1 MDDTTRRVLDE
12 DDPGTATKLP
22 RGSWRLAARRAWHGF
37 VRHRGIDA
45 AAALT
50 FFTTVAA
57 FPAALAFVSVFALTS
72 DRERAVDDLVAIV
85 STLLPDDIAES
96 FGDGVRQLLQLENPG
111 IALTIAIV
119 LLLWTASGY
128 ATAFGRAVNAVYE
141 VQEGRPFWAFRG
153 RMLLVAIVLVV
164 LATAI
169 VLTLLATP
177 QAADDILG
185 RRGLAPVVATAWNW
199 IRWPLLLV
207 LVLLFAAVLYT
218 LTPNVRHQ
226 RIVWA
231 SVGSAFAIGVWALA
245 TAGYALYVAIIGA
258 YGAIYGSIGVLLV
271 ALLWAYLTNIAL
283 VAGAELD
290 AEFVRL
296 RQLARGIH
304 AEEVIRM
311 PVRDTSRDHWIARQ
325 HDEDVADGRR
335 IREQASA
342 DE

>member
-1 MDDTTRRVLDE
+1 MDDSTRQILDE
-12 DDPGTATKLP
+12 DDPGTATRLP
-22 RGSWRLAARRAWHGF
+22 RGSWRLAVRRAWHGF

-50 FFTTVAA
+50 FFTAVAA
-57 FPAALAFVSVFALTS
+57 FPAALAFVSAFALTS
-72 DRERAVDDLVAIV
+72 DRDRAVDDLVAIAD
-85 STLLPDDIAES
+85 TLLPDDIAES
-96 FGDGVRQLLQLENPG
+96 FGEVVRQLLQLENPG
-111 IALTIAIV
+111 IALAIAVV

-153 RMLLVAIVLVV
+153 RMLLVAALLVV
-164 LATAI
+164 LAVAI
-169 VLTLLATP
+169 VLALLATP
-177 QAADDILG
+177 QATDDILG
-185 RRGLAPVVATAWNW
+185 RRGLAPVVATVWNLM
-199 IRWPLLLV
+199 RWPLLLV

-231 SVGSAFAIGVWALA
+231 SVGSAFAFGVWALA

-258 YGAIYGSIGVLLV
+258 YGAIYGAIGVLLV
-271 ALLWAYLTNIAL
+271 ALLWAYLTNLAL

-304 AEEVIRM
+304 AEETIRM

-325 HDEDVADGRR
+325 HDQDVADSRR
-335 IREQASA
+335 IRERS
-342 DE
+342 EHE